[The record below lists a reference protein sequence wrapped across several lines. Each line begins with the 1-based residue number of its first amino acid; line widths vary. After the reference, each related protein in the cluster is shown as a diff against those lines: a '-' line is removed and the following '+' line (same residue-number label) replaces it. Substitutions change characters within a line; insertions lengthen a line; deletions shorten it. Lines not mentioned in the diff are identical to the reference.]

1 MHPAVEPISFLIGT
15 WKSISAKGIFPTIND
30 FSYSEEL
37 VYESIGQPV
46 LNYKSVSRLG
56 DRPAHLESG
65 FLRIVPGTNRISTL
79 GAHNF
84 GITVIAEGTFEEKT
98 LSLQSTE
105 ISRMS
110 SAKEPKVVKIMTTI
124 KLIGE
129 GKLEILTDMATDNTG
144 LTNHL
149 HVIYKKQ

>member
-15 WKSISAKGIFPTIND
+15 WKSISAKGIYPTIND
-30 FSYSEEL
+30 FSYNEEL

-65 FLRIVPGTNRISTL
+65 FLRIVPGTNKISTL

-84 GITVIAEGTFEEKT
+84 GITVISEGTFEEKT

-124 KLIGE
+124 KLISE

>member
-15 WKSISAKGIFPTIND
+15 WKSISAKGIYPTIND

-65 FLRIVPGTNRISTL
+65 FLRIVPGTNKISTL

-84 GITVIAEGTFEEKT
+84 GITVISEGTFEEKT

-124 KLIGE
+124 KLISE

>member
-1 MHPAVEPISFLIGT
+1 M
-15 WKSISAKGIFPTIND
+15 ND
-30 FSYSEEL
+30 YQIKHSYFNS
-37 VYESIGQPV
+37 
-46 LNYKSVSRLG
+46 G

-65 FLRIVPGTNRISTL
+65 FLRIVPGTNKISTL

-84 GITVIAEGTFEEKT
+84 GITVISEGTFDEKT

-129 GKLEILTDMATDNTG
+129 GKLEILTDMATENTG